1 MYKFNI
7 ERLEEVLYVHN
18 ALSKLTKRMVETYLT
33 TDLTYGAQIPQL
45 THFLVGMG
53 ILEENILEENTE
65 ERNVSRF
72 NFTNSGSQ
80 EN

>member
-1 MYKFNI
+1 MYKLNI
-7 ERLEEVLYVHN
+7 ERLEEVLYEEN
-18 ALSKLTKRMVETYLT
+18 TLSELTKRMVETYLT
-33 TDLTYGAQIPQL
+33 SDLTYIGQIPQL
-45 THFLVGMG
+45 IDFLVSMG
-53 ILEENILEENTE
+53 ILEGDTERRGE

>member
-1 MYKFNI
+1 MYKLNI
-7 ERLEEVLYVHN
+7 ERLEEVLYEEN
-18 ALSKLTKRMVETYLT
+18 TLSELTKRMVETYLT
-33 TDLTYGAQIPQL
+33 SDLTYIGQIPQL
-45 THFLVGMG
+45 IDFLVSMG
-53 ILEENILEENTE
+53 ILEEDTERRGE